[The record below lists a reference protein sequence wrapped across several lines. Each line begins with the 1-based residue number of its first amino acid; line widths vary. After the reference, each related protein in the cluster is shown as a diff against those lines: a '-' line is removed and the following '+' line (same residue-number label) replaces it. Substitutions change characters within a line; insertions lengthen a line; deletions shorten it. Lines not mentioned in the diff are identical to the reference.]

1 MRVQVESWDMWRAS
15 DTDEASAQHAA
26 SIPAAT
32 RRRLNNFGRSAGG
45 LAADKLDRTPLI
57 VFASR
62 YGDAAR
68 SVGILEEI
76 AKGEEISP
84 MHFSL
89 SVHNAVC
96 GILSIAWKLEEMQ
109 SVIAAGGDTFAM
121 GVTESLSL
129 LNAFPDRQVLFLY
142 VEYPLPDVFA
152 AFGEPVTKAEAFA
165 LLLSQN
171 KENDGAIDLEI
182 TLNDQQCDS
191 GADLLRDFEAVLK
204 GVQVKAHLGAKSLG
218 WEVSRDV
225 A

>member
-1 MRVQVESWDMWRAS
+1 MRVQVEGWDMWRAS
-15 DTDEASAQHAA
+15 DAGDGPARPVG
-26 SIPAAT
+26 SIPAST

-45 LAADKLDRTPLI
+45 LVADKIDGNPLI

-76 AKGEEISP
+76 AKGDEISP

-96 GILSIAWKLEEMQ
+96 GILSIAWKLDEMQ
-109 SVIAAGGDTFAM
+109 SVIAAGEDTFVM
-121 GVTESLSL
+121 GITESLSL
-129 LNAFPDRQVLFLY
+129 LNAYPDRQVLFMY

-152 AFGEPVTKAEAFA
+152 AFGEPVMQAEAFA
-165 LLLSQN
+165 LLLSHN
-171 KENDGAIDLEI
+171 KRSDSAIGLEL
-182 TLNDQQCDS
+182 TLSDRAVTGQT
-191 GADLLRDFEAVLK
+191 DLLKGLEAVIG
-204 GVQVKAHLGAKSLG
+204 GVQDKVHLGTKYFG
-218 WEVSRDV
+218 WEVSRYV